1 MLFDMAKKLV
11 INLDSNLLNSDW
23 LASRR
28 ILMDKDK
35 SRRDKRLEL
44 AERELE
50 ELVEF
55 DELEEK

>member
-1 MLFDMAKKLV
+1 MAEKL
-11 INLDSNLLNSDW
+11 ILNLDSNLLNSDW
-23 LASRR
+23 LRSRR
-28 ILMDKDK
+28 ILKDKDK

-50 ELVEF
+50 ELVGF

>member
-1 MLFDMAKKLV
+1 MDK
-11 INLDSNLLNSDW
+11 DLLNSDW

-28 ILMDKDK
+28 IMLDKKK

-50 ELVEF
+50 ELVPF
-55 DELEEK
+55 DDLEEK

>member
-1 MLFDMAKKLV
+1 MAKKIIL
-11 INLDSNLLNSDW
+11 NLDSNQLNSDW
-23 LASRR
+23 LGSLR
-28 ILMDKDK
+28 IMNDKDK